1 MDGMISERKDTIF
14 FHSTRLKTRTGSQV
28 LIEYLRAF
36 AGIVYAQL
44 FCACNA
50 LHFHRTWA
58 VFAQH
63 SIAYTLNVG
72 RFLQ

>member
-44 FCACNA
+44 FCACNTF
-50 LHFHRTWA
+50 HFHRTWA
-58 VFAQH
+58 VFVQH
-63 SIAYTLNVG
+63 SIAYTLNAWA
-72 RFLQ
+72 FLH